1 MALCYPEH
9 PYLKGP
15 PATAGGS
22 DPVTSALY
30 QFLNEESPLSLS
42 DNTERPRILVAGDG
56 GVPTGFAR
64 VMEGV
69 FTPLAEHYE
78 IHQLATNYRGDP
90 HNHPWRLYPAEVG
103 GDRWGAGRVL
113 PLVEK
118 IRPRLVFVLNDI
130 WVQHAYLQ
138 ELRKMKEP
146 PPVVL
151 YCPVDGGPLD
161 AEDVE
166 PLGGVRRCVA
176 YTEFGR
182 EVIESA
188 AAAQRSK
195 DPSFNFPPVEI
206 IPHGVD
212 TDTFRPLEAEGVSPR
227 LHARRLLFPGLEDL
241 EGRFI
246 VLNANRNQ
254 PRKRIDTT
262 VRGFALFAEG
272 KPPGVNLFLHMGVE
286 DVGWNVVRLARR
298 YGVED
303 RVLMSSLNK
312 VMQTVSPQQLNRV
325 YNACDVGVNTSTAEG
340 WGLPSFEHAATR
352 AAQIVPRHSAC
363 AELWEGSAV
372 LVEPALRIVNEKI
385 LTEGWLVTPEAVAG
399 ALESL
404 YADRGF
410 LDEMS
415 ERAYRNATR
424 VEYRWEN
431 ISARWDAL
439 FREVLA
445 EAARA

>member
-1 MALCYPEH
+1 MSE
-9 PYLKGP
+9 
-15 PATAGGS
+15 
-22 DPVTSALY
+22 
-30 QFLNEESPLSLS
+30 Q
-42 DNTERPRILVAGDG
+42 TERPRILVAGDAA
-56 GVPTGFAR
+56 VPTGFAR

-69 FTPLAEHYE
+69 FGPLSASYE
-78 IHQLATNYRGDP
+78 IHHLGTNYRGDP
-90 HNHPWRLYPAEVG
+90 HGYGWRVYPAEVG
-103 GDRWGAGRVL
+103 GDRWGANRLV

-118 IRPRLVFVLNDI
+118 LRPRLVFALNDV
-130 WVQHAYLQ
+130 WVQHAYLN

-161 AEDVE
+161 PEDVE
-166 PLGGVRRCVA
+166 PLAGVRRCVA

-182 EVIESA
+182 TQIEA
-188 AAAQRSK
+188 AVRAQRAK
-195 DPSFNFPPVEI
+195 DPAFDFPAVEV

-212 TDTFRPLEAEGVSPR
+212 AETFRPLDSPDGVPPR
-227 LHARRLLFPGLEDL
+227 LQARRLLFPDMGDP

-262 VRGFALFAEG
+262 VRGFALFAKD
-272 KPPGVNLFLHMGVE
+272 KPPNVHLFLHMGVE

-312 VMQTVSPQQLNRV
+312 VIQGVSPRQLNLV
-325 YNACDVGVNTSTAEG
+325 YNACDVGLNTSSAEG

-352 AAQIVPRHSAC
+352 AAQVVPRHSAC
-363 AELWEGSAV
+363 AELWEGAAL
-372 LVEPALRIVNEKI
+372 LVEPALSVVFEKI
-385 LTEGWLVTPEAVAG
+385 LTEAWLVTPEGVAE
-399 ALESL
+399 ALERL
-404 YADRGF
+404 YADRG
-410 LDEMS
+410 LLGEMS

-424 VEYRWEN
+424 PLYRWEN

-445 EAARA
+445 GRP

>member
-1 MALCYPEH
+1 MS
-9 PYLKGP
+9 
-15 PATAGGS
+15 AT
-22 DPVTSALY
+22 P
-30 QFLNEESPLSLS
+30 
-42 DNTERPRILVAGDG
+42 ERPRLLVAGDG
-56 GVPTGFAR
+56 AVPTGFAR
-64 VMEGV
+64 VMEGI
-69 FTPLAEHYE
+69 FAPLAAAYE

-90 HNHPWRLYPAEVG
+90 HSYEWKLYPAEIG
-103 GDRWGAGRVL
+103 GDRWGASRIL
-113 PLVEK
+113 SLIEK
-118 IRPRLVFVLNDI
+118 LKPSLIFILNDI
-130 WVQHAYLQ
+130 WVQHAYLN
-138 ELRKMKEP
+138 ELRKLKNAP
-146 PPVVL
+146 PIVL

-161 AEDVE
+161 AESIE
-166 PLGGVRRCVA
+166 PLRGVRRCVA

-182 EVIESA
+182 GVIEDA
-188 AAAQRSK
+188 VAAQRTK
-195 DPSFNFPPVEI
+195 DSYFDFPAVEI

-212 TDTFRPLEAEGVSPR
+212 TETFHPLDTEGISQR
-227 LHARRLLFPGLEDL
+227 LHARQLLFKGLDDL
-241 EGRFI
+241 EERFI

-262 VRGFALFAEG
+262 IRGFALFARD
-272 KPPGVNLFLHMGVE
+272 KPPNVNLFLHMGVE

-312 VMQTVSPQQLNRV
+312 VMQTVSAQQLNRV
-325 YNACDVGVNTSTAEG
+325 YNACDVGLNTSTAEG

-363 AELWEGSAV
+363 AELWEGSGV
-372 LVEPALRIVNEKI
+372 MVEPALKIINEKI
-385 LTEGWLVTPEAVAG
+385 LTEGWLVTPEDVAE
-399 ALESL
+399 ALEKL
-404 YADRGF
+404 YADREF
-410 LDEMS
+410 LNEMS

-445 EAARA
+445 EAGRP